1 MTADL
6 KKLPKKIADEIN
18 RTGKGKADAAF
29 IKKVLEKYEKSRIE
43 AGEAVGIIAAQS
55 IGEPGT
61 QMTLKVFHMPGIAE
75 LAVPQGLPRF
85 IEIVDARRTPTLA
98 MMTIYLKD
106 AQDRGKVV
114 KFAKEL
120 EEVVVKQVGDILENF
135 ENNRIT
141 VRLNPKKLNEENLDI
156 EKAAKMIEE
165 GMRKKAARV
174 EGNDVIF
181 ELSSLSLKAI
191 RRYTNRLKE
200 TRIRG
205 IAGIKKA
212 AVTKKGGEFAIQTEG
227 TNLAE
232 ILGIDGVDH
241 TRTTSNSIKEIEL
254 VLGIEAA
261 RNVILK
267 EAKGVLDANG
277 FDVDIRHLQLIADL
291 MCVDGAVK
299 AVGRTGI
306 SGAKTSVFARAA
318 FEETVRHLLDA
329 ALAGTKDELRGI
341 AENIIVGQPT
351 PMGTGNVK
359 LVMKT
364 GKKGN

>member
-6 KKLPKKIADEIN
+6 KKLPKKIADEISEM
-18 RTGKGKADAAF
+18 GKGRANADF
-29 IKKVLEKYEKSRIE
+29 IKKVVEKYEKSRIE

-61 QMTLKVFHMPGIAE
+61 QMTLKVFHLPGIAE

-98 MMTIYLKD
+98 MMTVYLKD
-106 AQDRGKVV
+106 SKDREKVV

-120 EEVVVKQVGDILENF
+120 EEVVVKQVGDVLEDF
-135 ENNRIT
+135 ESKKIT
-141 VRLNPKKLNEENLDI
+141 VRLNPKKLQEENMDI

-165 GMRKKAARV
+165 GMRKKAAKT

-181 ELSSLSLKAI
+181 KLRSLNLKAI
-191 RRYTNRLKE
+191 RKYSNRLKE
-200 TRIRG
+200 TRIKG

-212 AVTKKGGEFAIQTEG
+212 AVTKKGGEFVIQTEG

-232 ILGIDGVDH
+232 VFGIEGVDH
-241 TRTTSNSIKEIEL
+241 ARTTSNSIREIEL

-261 RNVILK
+261 RNVILN
-267 EAKGVLDANG
+267 EAKGVLEANG
-277 FDVDIRHLQLIADL
+277 FDVDIRHIQLIADL
-291 MCVDGAVK
+291 MCIDGAVK

-351 PMGTGNVK
+351 PVGTGNVK
-359 LVMKT
+359 LVMKR
-364 GKKGN
+364 GK